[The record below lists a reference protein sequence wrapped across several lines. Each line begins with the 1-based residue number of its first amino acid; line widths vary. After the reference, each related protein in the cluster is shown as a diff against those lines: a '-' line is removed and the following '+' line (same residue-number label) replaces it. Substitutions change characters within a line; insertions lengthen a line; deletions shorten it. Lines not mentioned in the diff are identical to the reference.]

1 MLIKTIN
8 LMVALLTA
16 ILIFVLMAESEAKVT
31 GVCSNCHTMHNSQGG
46 AAVVKDAYDTAQDTP
61 VEFLLNRGGGSKT
74 TCWGCHAQTTALN
87 ILTLIPQIRH
97 TNATDLA
104 GGNFGY
110 IATVDNQ
117 GHNVIDYTDNP
128 ETTLTGAPPGD
139 ENSNTVT
146 GLTLTCAGA
155 NGCHGDRTVTGV
167 GASMKGAHHTNDNIL
182 KFGASF
188 TLTGQGASTGLSYR
202 FLKGVKG
209 AEETNWL
216 NSSSTVHNEYIGTT
230 TGGVSEDSTI
240 SSPGAAGAI
249 SGLCAECHGNF
260 HGGSVDIGGPTGTPW
275 LRHPTDITLPSS
287 GEYTS
292 YTAYSVTAP
301 VARTTIADGTTTP
314 SSTVTPSGNTNDIV
328 MCLSCHRAHASANFK
343 MTIWDYKS
351 ATLATAL
358 TGCNVCHTSK
368 N

>member
-1 MLIKTIN
+1 MLF
-8 LMVALLTA
+8 AL
-16 ILIFVLMAESEAKVT
+16 SSDAKVT
-31 GVCSNCHTMHNSQGG
+31 GNCSNCHTMHNSQGG
-46 AAVVKDAYDTAQDTP
+46 VAVNTAGPQ
-61 VEFLLNRGGGSKT
+61 EFLLNKGGGTVT
-74 TCWGCHAQTTALN
+74 TCWGCHAQTTASN

-110 IATVDNQ
+110 ITGAAGKTPASGATTMNV
-117 GHNVIDYTDNP
+117 GHNVTDTGVTDTNL
-128 ETTLTGAPPGD
+128 TTPPGD
-139 ENSNTVT
+139 ENATGVT
-146 GLTLTCAGA
+146 NAGATRVTCAGVY
-155 NGCHGDRTVTGV
+155 GCHGNRATTGV
-167 GASMKGAHHTNDNIL
+167 GLAIKGAHHTIDTIL

-216 NSSSTVHNEYIGTT
+216 NSSSTVHNEYIGAT

-275 LRHPTDITLPSS
+275 LRHPTDITLPNS

-292 YTAYSVTAP
+292 YITYSVTAP
-301 VARTTIADGTTTP
+301 VARTTIVNGTTTP
-314 SSTVTPSGNTNDIV
+314 SSNVTPSGATDDIV
-328 MCLSCHRAHASANFK
+328 MCLSCHSAHASANFK
-343 MTIWDYKS
+343 MTRWDYKGWPGS
-351 ATLATAL
+351 GGTN
-358 TGCNVCHTSK
+358 GCNVCHTSK